1 MQTNIANIS
10 LRNKQ
15 IMKMYGRI
23 KGLELSIRV
32 SASFMKVNLRV
43 FKTFFARSN

>member
-23 KGLELSIRV
+23 KGLKYQGFCKFYEGKFK
-32 SASFMKVNLRV
+32 SF
-43 FKTFFARSN
+43 